1 MCSFEMTIPRDKNS
15 QHSVNDNVS
24 GYFVIISHNQ
34 IENLI
39 HLRMQHGSSEVLRAV
54 YAMKWPSKML
64 QNLPFLWKSQCS
76 FFKFIHLVNKKCVFV
91 NGSFF
96 NWFKTRLIYVLI
108 LKVEFN
114 NIFSIQSSFQYSK
127 LLFFS

>member
-1 MCSFEMTIPRDKNS
+1 MVNIKKFPEIFFHYFFFIFSTMCSFEMTIPRDKNS

-64 QNLPFLWKSQCS
+64 QNLPFLWKS
-76 FFKFIHLVNKKCVFV
+76 K
-91 NGSFF
+91 
-96 NWFKTRLIYVLI
+96 YVLFLNLFI
-108 LKVEFN
+108 WSIKSVCLLMGAFSTGLKHVWYTFW
-114 NIFSIQSSFQYSK
+114 F
-127 LLFFS
+127 